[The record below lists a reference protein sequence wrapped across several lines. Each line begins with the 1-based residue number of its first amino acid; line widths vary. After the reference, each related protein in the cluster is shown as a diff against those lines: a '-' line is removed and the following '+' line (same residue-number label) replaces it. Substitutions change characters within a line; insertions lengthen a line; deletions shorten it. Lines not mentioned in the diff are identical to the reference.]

1 MLEIKN
7 AGFHFNRNESFSSY
21 LGIQVDHLPDGSKK
35 LSQPGLTKQLLE
47 MMGMMDANPV
57 HTPIVSSL
65 RSYSDSEDHDAS
77 FNYRSALGMLMYL
90 GNNTRPE
97 CSYAINACA
106 QYSIEPKKPHAE
118 AIRRICRYLKGTI
131 EDGIIISP
139 DSSSFTLDCH
149 TDADFAGNW
158 NIDDSDKI
166 DSARSRAGYLITL
179 GNVPVLWKSKRIQEI
194 CLSTMESEYIALSM
208 SMRSL
213 IHLRGLLFE
222 TNS

>member
-1 MLEIKN
+1 M
-7 AGFHFNRNESFSSY
+7 
-21 LGIQVDHLPDGSKK
+21 
-35 LSQPGLTKQLLE
+35 
-47 MMGMMDANPV
+47 
-57 HTPIVSSL
+57 
-65 RSYSDSEDHDAS
+65 
-77 FNYRSALGMLMYL
+77 
-90 GNNTRPE
+90 
-97 CSYAINACA
+97 
-106 QYSIEPKKPHAE
+106 
-118 AIRRICRYLKGTI
+118 KGTI

-222 TNS
+222 TNSQFDCGFGEMLSTISTVFEDNRAAEILAMTDPP